1 MKPSALRIE
10 RMLEKIEAKLVP
22 PERKWLSI
30 IVHEGD
36 AEAVVKE
43 KQEKALAEH
52 VAAHPEDAS
61 STVKDFRWFVWRI
74 VRVKWR
80 ADGTRVMM
88 GDPDCDYPDGG
99 VTDGNRGDDDLDE
112 PPPDDDLD
120 PPIEQQSLPAA
131 FPPAEAVEAVQAPS
145 PEEISVPGSKPAV
158 HSRPMQPMQIR
169 RGNRSWLAD

>member
-99 VTDGNRGDDDLDE
+99 VTDG
-112 PPPDDDLD
+112 
-120 PPIEQQSLPAA
+120 IEQQSLPAA